1 MTIYHVKSPANLHTK
16 YYYFSGYFTLFTFR
30 NPVAGGKLRIC
41 QALIL
46 PHLQGKGIGREMLL
60 AVYRLADQR
69 DDVAEITVEDPAV
82 TFQRLRDKVDF
93 QWAKLKMSSLNELLN
108 HSTKELVSKISKS
121 CKFCHS
127 QSVFVSEAIKLYT
140 IINHIKETEGIGSI
154 VDEDKLNE
162 VEDFRRFRLGKYK
175 LKVFYFINN
184 IFNEI

>member
-1 MTIYHVKSPANLHTK
+1 MTIYHVKSPANHHTN

-30 NPVAGGKLRIC
+30 NPVAGSKLRIC

-46 PHLQGKGIGREMLL
+46 PHLQGKGLGREMLL
-60 AVYRLADQR
+60 AVYRLAEER

-93 QWAKLKMSSLNELLN
+93 QWAKIKVDSSLNDVLN
-108 HSTKELVSKISKS
+108 HSTKEFISNISKS

-140 IINHIKETEGIGSI
+140 IINNIKHAEGRNAI
-154 VDEDKLNE
+154 VDEEKLNE
-162 VEDFRRFRLGKYK
+162 LEDFRRFRQGK
-175 LKVFYFINN
+175 FIFVC
-184 IFNEI
+184 IFTSPTVL